1 MKGFNFKIQKNKPKK
16 LYEILLNNVN
26 NNLVISVLQ
35 LDCLPVKKYQKFF
48 DLSSI
53 QNLNKYFSIYDSID
67 EILDELEGR
76 INDCC
81 INFDDNNLLLKFKIP
96 NKKFKEASFKLD
108 EIKDKDEIIL
118 ELFYKNKELS
128 EKKDNYKMKE
138 TIKHLNDKIEEQN
151 KIIENLNQ
159 INLKKIDFTISKV
172 YQYEIL
178 NEKKDNFKNI
188 KIDKSNK
195 FEIKSIKKENNN
207 NIDGNSL
214 FSNYNKNSLNIFSNN
229 SNNLFGNNNNNSLF
243 NENNSLF
250 SNSIFSKKSEI
261 NNNSNIFDK
270 SETNNNV
277 FLYEDSNSL
286 FNENR
291 RNNVTN
297 LFYSSNNTNFRSLND
312 SNFSLNSTIQEEN
325 ADDNNDYIV
334 YVTNTGRKYH
344 SKGCSYLRSSAIP
357 KKLSHVKYCYSP
369 CSRCCP

>member
-1 MKGFNFKIQKNKPKK
+1 MKGFTFKIQKNKPKK

-26 NNLVISVLQ
+26 NNLVMSVLQ
-35 LDCLPVKKYQKFF
+35 LDCLPVKKYQKYF
-48 DLSSI
+48 DLPSI
-53 QNLNKYFSIYDSID
+53 QNLNKYFLIYDSID

-76 INDCC
+76 INDCS
-81 INFDDNNLLLKFKIP
+81 IEFDENNLLLKFKIP

-118 ELFYKNKELS
+118 ELFYKNEELN

-138 TIKHLNDKIEEQN
+138 KIKNLNNKIEEQN

-159 INLKKIDFTISKV
+159 INLKKNDFIISKV

-178 NEKKDNFKNI
+178 NEKKDNFNNI
-188 KIDKSNK
+188 KIDKSNE

-207 NIDGNSL
+207 HNDGNSL
-214 FSNYNKNSLNIFSNN
+214 FSNCNNNSLNIFSKN
-229 SNNLFGNNNNNSLF
+229 SNNLFGNKNNNSLF

-261 NNNSNIFDK
+261 NNNSNIFSK
-270 SETNNNV
+270 SDSNNNV

-297 LFYSSNNTNFRSLND
+297 LFYSSSNTNFRSLND

-344 SKGCSYLRSSAIP
+344 SKGCSYLRSSCIP